1 MAHLRQWHSYLGF
14 LIAPSVLFF
23 ALTGVLQIFGLH
35 EAHGAYKP
43 FAVVEKLG
51 RLHKD
56 QVFALSDREAAAPP
70 EQPRAAATPAAD
82 QDDAPA
88 WRTLVLKWFFATVA
102 AGLALSTL
110 LGLWIGLSHSR
121 RRRLSAGLLAAGRDH
136 PPRRVAAVKRRAPP
150 IARSWRPGRPGRP
163 DTRRSPVPGLL
174 CGGA

>member
-1 MAHLRQWHSYLGF
+1 MARLRQWHSYLGF

-23 ALTGVLQIFGLH
+23 ALTGALQIFGLH

-56 QVFALSDREAAAPP
+56 QVFALSDREAAAAP

-82 QDDAPA
+82 QDDAPG

-102 AGLALSTL
+102 VGLALSTL

-121 RRRLSAGLLAAGRDH
+121 RRRLSAGLLAAG
-136 PPRRVAAVKRRAPP
+136 VIIP
-150 IARSWRPGRPGRP
+150 IA
-163 DTRRSPVPGLL
+163 VLL
-174 CGGA
+174 L